1 LASSDVPSVI
11 SETKTKKK
19 KPPPMYAIIRR
30 YQTNSASGV
39 TKAVTEKFVPRIK
52 QLPGFVAYYGIDSA
66 TGFWASVSVFDSQAN
81 AEKSSQLAQEFIK
94 ENSLILNSLQITSG
108 EVVAN

>member
-1 LASSDVPSVI
+1 
-11 SETKTKKK
+11 
-19 KPPPMYAIIRR
+19 MYAIIRR